1 MKAQKQL
8 QKPSK
13 LQALDPKCHMQMK
26 ICSLQQQREALF
38 KLLGLVQPE
47 LGLSSALSCT
57 TSSLHMSRCLTL
69 PAAHTDICSLLQFG
83 ELTLPGPAGQ
93 GGTQG
98 SDTGAPPEMH
108 WRV

>member
-38 KLLGLVQPE
+38 ELLGLVQPE

-83 ELTLPGPAGQ
+83 ELTLPALWDREGPQ
-93 GGTQG
+93 Q
-98 SDTGAPPEMH
+98 
-108 WRV
+108 